1 MKKNKN
7 QQLIRIRRQKLI
19 LFAMSVIMVVLMGRI
34 AYIKVVHGEEYE
46 DAAKNQQTDD
56 YDNVIVANRGSI
68 VDRNNQA
75 FAVSTRVY
83 DLALDV
89 RVLVQYDDAEI
100 EKTLSGLTDIDFLGL
115 DYNTLK
121 TYTVKDANGVPAAD
135 THWKVLAKKLSREQK
150 EQIEAMG
157 LKGVVFGAD
166 TKRSYPL
173 GTVAADVVGFIRGDS
188 SWGLES
194 EYNTVLSG
202 VNGREYKTYDGS
214 SSAVIQTVEAQDG
227 STVVTTLDYTIQQ
240 YAEQA
245 VKKAVEDYSPNH
257 AAVLVMNPTTGEV
270 YAMAD
275 SPTFDP
281 NNPSDPESVD
291 TSEEFAQKWEGL
303 SDEDQYNY
311 LMDSWKNFNISYTF
325 EPGSIFKPMVVAAAL
340 EEGVISKTDT
350 FYCSGSKTVY
360 DRVISCWQKSG
371 HGTETLEQVLANS
384 CNVAMMDIGEKLGTH
399 LFYKY
404 QRDFGFG
411 EKTGIDLPGEASAST
426 LLYAEDAIGPV
437 DLATMSFGQSFN
449 CTPIQVLSAFSAVI
463 NGGNLMQPYVVSKII
478 DSGGNV
484 TYEKNPTLIRK
495 VISEDTSDTVRQ
507 YLQSV
512 IDVGTGSKAKI
523 EGYAIG
529 GKTGTAQ
536 QAIRANE
543 EYTVTFVGFLPVDNP
558 QIIAIAIIDK
568 PSVYTEGS
576 ASAAPMLKGLLE
588 NIIKYVGIQK
598 TETVNESS
606 DSSKSTVVLDD
617 LTQYSTNEAIKYLT
631 LKGLN
636 YQVVGEGS
644 EVTSSAP
651 HAGTEV
657 QEGSSIILYVT
668 KAPGEDNTIQ
678 VPNVLGRNYDEAVG
692 AIMNAG
698 LSPVVEGDES
708 GVVTSTS
715 PQKGE
720 TVDKGAEI
728 TLKFEVKDDGIS
740 EGSGTDIGG
749 ISGKSGSSTTTGSGT
764 TGANTGGTTEG
775 TTTAPS
781 AVTTTRKAGNVV
793 K

>member
-1 MKKNKN
+1 MKKNIQK
-7 QQLIRIRRQKLI
+7 QITRIRRQRLI
-19 LFAMSVIMVVLMGRI
+19 LFAISVIMVVLMGRI

-56 YDNVIVANRGSI
+56 YDSVIVANRGSV

-89 RVLVQYDDAEI
+89 RVLVQYDDEEI
-100 EKTLSGLTDIDFLGL
+100 EKTLNGLAGIDFLDL
-115 DYNTLK
+115 DYGTLK
-121 TYTVKDANGVPAAD
+121 SYTIKDENGKPAAD
-135 THWKVLAKKLSREQK
+135 THWKVLAKKLTREQK
-150 EQIEAMG
+150 EQIEALD
-157 LKGVVFGAD
+157 LKGAVFGTD

-173 GTVAADVVGFIRGDS
+173 GSVASDVVGFIRGDS
-188 SWGLES
+188 SWGLER

-214 SSAVIQTVEAQDG
+214 SSAIIQTVDAQDG

-245 VKKAVEDYSPNH
+245 VAQAVTDYDPNH
-257 AAVLVMNPTTGEV
+257 AAVLVMNPNTGEV

-281 NNPSDPESVD
+281 NDPSNPKTVN
-291 TSEEFAQKWEGL
+291 TSEEFAQEWEAMNE
-303 SDEDQYNY
+303 EDQYEY

-325 EPGSIFKPMVVAAAL
+325 EPGSIYKPMVVAAAL

-350 FYCSGSKTVY
+350 FTCSGKKTVY
-360 DRVISCWQKSG
+360 DRVISCWKKTG
-371 HGTETLEQVLANS
+371 HGTETLEEVLANS
-384 CNVAMMDIGEKLGTH
+384 CNVAMMDIGEKLGAH

-404 QRDFGFG
+404 QKDFGFG

-426 LLYAEDAIGPV
+426 LLFAENAIGPV

-449 CTPIQVLSAFSAVI
+449 CTPVQVLSAFSAVI
-463 NGGNLMQPYVVSKII
+463 NGGKLMQPYIVSKIVN
-478 DSGGNV
+478 SEGEV

-495 VISEDTSDTVRQ
+495 VISEDTSDTVRN
-507 YLQSV
+507 YLQAV
-512 IDVGTGSKAKI
+512 IDSGTGSKAKI
-523 EGYAIG
+523 DGYAIG

-536 QAIRANE
+536 QAIRAND
-543 EYTVTFVGFLPVDNP
+543 EYTVTFIGFLPVDDP

-588 NIIKYVGIQK
+588 NIIKYTGIQK
-598 TETVNESS
+598 TEVVSESS
-606 DSSKSTVVLDD
+606 NSDDSTVVLDD
-617 LTQYSTNEAIKYLT
+617 LTQYTTNEAIKYLS
-631 LKGLN
+631 LNGLN

-644 EVTSSAP
+644 EVSSSAP

-657 QEGSSIILYVT
+657 QDGSTIILYVT
-668 KAPGEDNTIQ
+668 KAPGEDNTVQ
-678 VPNVLGRNYDEAVG
+678 VPGVLGRNYDDAVA
-692 AIMNAG
+692 AIINVG

-708 GVVTSTS
+708 GVVVSTN
-715 PQKGE
+715 PKKGE
-720 TVDKGAEI
+720 SVDIGTDV
-728 TLKFEVKDDGIS
+728 TLTFEVKTDGIE
-740 EGSGTDIGG
+740 EGSGGENTSASA
-749 ISGKSGSSTTTGSGT
+749 SGTSGS
-764 TGANTGGTTEG
+764 GTTEG
-775 TTTAPS
+775 TVTTTN
-781 AVTTTRKAGNVV
+781 AVITTRKAGNIVSN
-793 K
+793 

>member
-1 MKKNKN
+1 MKKNKSKQN
-7 QQLIRIRRQKLI
+7 IRIRRQWLI
-19 LFAMSVIMVVLMGRI
+19 LFAMSAIMVVLMARI

-100 EKTLSGLTDIDFLGL
+100 EKTLNGLAGLDFLSL
-115 DYNTLK
+115 DYSTIK
-121 TYTVKDANGVPAAD
+121 AYTVKDENGNPAAD
-135 THWKVLAKKLSREQK
+135 THWKVLAKKITREQK
-150 EQIEAMG
+150 EQIEALG

-202 VNGREYKTYDGS
+202 VNGREFKTYDGN
-214 SSAVIQTVEAQDG
+214 SSAIVQTVEAQDG

-245 VKKAVEDYSPNH
+245 VAQAIKDYSPNH
-257 AAVLVMNPTTGEV
+257 AAVLVMNPNTGEV

-281 NNPSDPESVD
+281 NDPSNPKAVN
-291 TSEEFAQKWEGL
+291 TSEAFAQEWDAKSE
-303 SDEDQYNY
+303 EDQYSY
-311 LMDSWKNFNISYTF
+311 LLDSWKNFNISYTF

-340 EEGVISKTDT
+340 EEGAVTKNDT
-350 FYCSGSKTVY
+350 FYCSGQKTVY
-360 DRVISCWQKSG
+360 DRVINCWQKSG
-371 HGTETLEQVLANS
+371 HGSETLQQVLSNS
-384 CNVAMMDIGEKLGTH
+384 CNVAMMDIGQKLGTE

-449 CTPIQVLSAFSAVI
+449 CTAIQVLSAFSSVI
-463 NGGNLMQPYVVSKII
+463 NGGDLMQPYIVSKIVNSNG
-478 DSGGNV
+478 DV
-484 TYEKNPTLIRK
+484 TYEKKPTLIRK
-495 VISEDTSDTVRQ
+495 VISEDTSDTVRK
-507 YLQSV
+507 YLQAV
-512 IDVGTGSKAKI
+512 IDTGTGSKAKI

-588 NIIKYVGIQK
+588 NIIKYMGIQK
-598 TETVNESS
+598 TEAVTAASNAEN
-606 DSSKSTVVLDD
+606 STVVLDD
-617 LTQYSTNEAIKYLT
+617 LTQYTTNEAISYLS

-644 EVTSSAP
+644 KVTSSAP

-657 QEGSSIILYVT
+657 QEGATVILYVT
-668 KAPGEDNTIQ
+668 KAPGEDNTVQ
-678 VPNVLGRNYDEAVG
+678 VPSVLGRNYDEAVA

-720 TVDKGAEI
+720 TVDKGSDI
-728 TLKFEVKDDGIS
+728 KLTFEVKNDGIS
-740 EGSGTDIGG
+740 EGSGGDETGAGDTGE
-749 ISGKSGSSTTTGSGT
+749 TTGT
-764 TGANTGGTTEG
+764 TGASGKTAAGGT
-775 TTTAPS
+775 S
-781 AVTTTRKAGNVV
+781 AGQKTVNTTRKSGNVV
-793 K
+793 TNKK

>member
-1 MKKNKN
+1 MKKNKAKQN
-7 QQLIRIRRQKLI
+7 LRIRRQMLI
-19 LFAMSVIMVVLMGRI
+19 LFAMVGLMVLLIGRI

-56 YDNVIVANRGSI
+56 YDSVIVANRGSI

-89 RVLVQYDDAEI
+89 RVLIQYESTDI
-100 EKTLSGLTDIDFLGL
+100 EKTLSGLAGIDYLNL
-115 DYNTLK
+115 DYGTLK
-121 TYTVKDANGVPAAD
+121 GYTILDEKGNPTAD
-135 THWKVLAKKLSREQK
+135 THWKVLAKKLTREQK
-150 EQIEAMG
+150 EQIEALK
-157 LKGVVFGAD
+157 LKGVVFGTD

-173 GTVAADVVGFIRGDS
+173 GTVAADVIGFIRGDS
-188 SWGLES
+188 SWGIES
-194 EYNTVLSG
+194 QYNTVLSG

-214 SSAVIQTVEAQDG
+214 SSAVIQTVDAKEG
-227 STVVTTLDYTIQQ
+227 STVVTTLDYNIQQ

-245 VKKAVEDYSPNH
+245 VAQAVKDYSPSH
-257 AAVLVMNPTTGEV
+257 AAVLVMNPNTGEV

-275 SPTFDP
+275 APTFNSNDP
-281 NNPSDPESVD
+281 SNPKVVN
-291 TSEEFAQKWEGL
+291 TGEEFAQTWDSLAE
-303 SDEDQYNY
+303 EEQYEY

-325 EPGSIFKPMVVAAAL
+325 EPGSIYKPMVVAAAL
-340 EEGVISKTDT
+340 EEGIISKTDT
-350 FYCSGSKTVY
+350 FVCNGMKTVY
-360 DRVISCWQKSG
+360 DRDISCWQKSG
-371 HGTETLEQVLANS
+371 HGTETVEQVLANS
-384 CNVAMMDIGEKLGTH
+384 CNVAMMDIGQKMGKH

-426 LLYAEDAIGPV
+426 LLFSENAIGPV

-449 CTPIQVLSAFSAVI
+449 CTAIQVLSAFSSVI
-463 NGGNLMQPYVVSKII
+463 NGGELMQPYVVSKII
-478 DSGGNV
+478 SSAGEV
-484 TYEKNPTLIRK
+484 TYEKKPTLIRK

-512 IDVGTGSKAKI
+512 IDSGTGSKAKI

-568 PSVYTEGS
+568 PSAYTEGS

-588 NIIKYVGIQK
+588 NIIKYLGIQK
-598 TETVNESS
+598 TENVESGTNNGG
-606 DSSKSTVVLDD
+606 SSVVLDD
-617 LTQYSTNEAIKYLT
+617 LTQYTTNEATSYLA

-644 EVTSSAP
+644 KVTSSAP
-651 HAGTEV
+651 HAGIEV
-657 QEGSSIILYVT
+657 QEGSTIILYVT
-668 KAPGEDNTIQ
+668 KAPGEGNIVQ
-678 VPNVLGRNYDEAVG
+678 VPSVLGRSYDEAV
-692 AIMNAG
+692 AAMMDAG
-698 LSPVVEGDES
+698 LSPVVEGDEN
-708 GVVTSTS
+708 GVVVSTS
-715 PQKGE
+715 PRKGE
-720 TVDKGAEI
+720 TVDVGAD
-728 TLKFEVKDDGIS
+728 VKLTFDVKSSGIE
-740 EGSGTDIGG
+740 EGGG
-749 ISGKSGSSTTTGSGT
+749 GDTS
-764 TGANTGGTTEG
+764 NTGGTGNTPASSG
-775 TTTAPS
+775 NAPTTPKV
-781 AVTTTRKAGNVV
+781 VTTTRKAGNMVS
-793 K
+793 

>member
-1 MKKNKN
+1 MKKNN
-7 QQLIRIRRQKLI
+7 QKQTRRIRRQKLI
-19 LFAMSVIMVVLMGRI
+19 LFAMSAMMIVLVGRI

-89 RVLVQYDDAEI
+89 RVLVQYDDEEI
-100 EKTLSGLTDIDFLGL
+100 EKTLNGLAGLNFLGL
-115 DYNTLK
+115 DYSTLK
-121 TYTVKDANGVPAAD
+121 SYTVKDENGTPAAD

-150 EQIEAMG
+150 EQIEALG
-157 LKGVVFGAD
+157 LKGIVFGTD

-173 GTVAADVVGFIRGDS
+173 GTIASDVVGFIRGDS

-194 EYNTVLSG
+194 QYNTVLSG

-214 SSAVIQTVEAQDG
+214 SSAIVQTVDAQDG

-245 VKKAVEDYSPNH
+245 VAQAMSDYSPSH
-257 AAVLVMNPTTGEV
+257 AAVLVMNPNTGEV

-281 NNPSDPESVD
+281 NDPSNPESVN
-291 TSEEFAQKWEGL
+291 TSQEFATQWEAM
-303 SDEDQYNY
+303 SDEQQYDY

-340 EEGVISKTDT
+340 EEGVVKKTDT
-350 FYCSGSKTVY
+350 FYCSGKKTVY

-384 CNVAMMDIGEKLGTH
+384 CNVAMMDIGEKLGAH

-426 LLYAEDAIGPV
+426 LLYSEDAIGPV

-449 CTPIQVLSAFSAVI
+449 CTAIQVLSAFSTVI
-463 NGGNLMQPYVVSKII
+463 NGGKLMQPYIVSKIVNPN
-478 DSGGNV
+478 GEV
-484 TYEKNPTLIRK
+484 TYEKNPTLVRK

-507 YLQSV
+507 YLQAV
-512 IDVGTGSKAKI
+512 IDNGTGSKAKI

-536 QAIRANE
+536 QAIRAND
-543 EYTVTFVGFLPVDNP
+543 EYTVTFIGFLPVDDP

-588 NIIKYVGIQK
+588 NIIKYMGIQK
-598 TETVNESS
+598 TETVTASSSS
-606 DSSKSTVVLDD
+606 DDSTVVLDD
-617 LTQYSTNEAIKYLT
+617 LTQYTTNEAIKYLS
-631 LKGLN
+631 LKGLD
-636 YQVVGEGS
+636 YQVVGQGS

-657 QEGSSIILYVT
+657 QEGSTIILYVT
-668 KAPGEDNTIQ
+668 KAAGEDNTVQ
-678 VPNVLGRNYDEAVG
+678 VPSVLGRNYDDAVA

-708 GVVTSTS
+708 GVVASTS
-715 PQKGE
+715 PKRGE
-720 TVDKGAEI
+720 TVDKGSDV
-728 TLKFEVKDDGIS
+728 TLSFEVKSDGIA
-740 EGSGTDIGG
+740 EGSGGDDT
-749 ISGKSGSSTTTGSGT
+749 SSGSTGDSSDTSGSGT
-764 TGANTGGTTEG
+764 AGGTV
-775 TTTAPS
+775 TTPS
-781 AVTTTRKAGNVV
+781 VVTTTRKSGNVV
-793 K
+793 SN